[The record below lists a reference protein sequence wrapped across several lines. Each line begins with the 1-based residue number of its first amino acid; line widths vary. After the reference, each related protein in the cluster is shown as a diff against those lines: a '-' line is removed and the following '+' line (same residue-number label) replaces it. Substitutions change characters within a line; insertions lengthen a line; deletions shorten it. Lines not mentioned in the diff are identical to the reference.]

1 MNPFKVVKAAF
12 LPEEPKTIR
21 KAKRTAD
28 GSVEA
33 VEASESIKL
42 SEPVKVYNFEV
53 EDFHTYYVS
62 EQKVLVHNTCAMTAK
77 NSTSKQN
84 SSDTKLLPAPSS
96 TKIAYASG
104 KEGEVTLAKLIG
116 GGEAQKYFPT
126 SMGGRFVDRYKA
138 RIAHESKV
146 GYTSLTQRIK
156 IQVLKDEYLV
166 KKRRIDGAHWHFF
179 ESSVTGKIGPSQP
192 LRNFLAEH
200 GIDYTIYK

>member
-28 GSVEA
+28 GSVAA

-77 NSTSKQN
+77 NSTSIASAGKLKGGSGAT
-84 SSDTKLLPAPSS
+84 SSNID
-96 TKIAYASG
+96 ASIDL
-104 KEGEVTLAKLIG
+104 EFEEWLNR
-116 GGEAQKYFPT
+116 GEANNIVYFGMIGEKAKYTGITKQK
-126 SMGGRFVDRYKA
+126 SAVRLA
-138 RIAHESKV
+138 QHQSCLL
-146 GYTSLTQRIK
+146 YTS
-156 IQVLKDEYLV
+156 DAA
-166 KKRRIDGAHWHFF
+166 D
-179 ESSVTGKIGPSQP
+179 
-192 LRNFLAEH
+192 
-200 GIDYTIYK
+200 D

>member
-62 EQKVLVHNTCAMTAK
+62 EQKVLVHNTCAITAK
-77 NSTSKQN
+77 NVSVHVGKSG
-84 SSDTKLLPAPSS
+84 DTKYIVGAYKDVKAVEKMLNIEGMDAHHVGQKAVMEKMVSNYDSQTAPAISVPRMGHTVGKGVVARKS
-96 TKIAYASG
+96 KGFMNPRQLIARDIRELRRVYPDIPNSALR
-104 KEGEVTLAKLIG
+104 ELITLNKKMY
-116 GGEAQKYFPT
+116 EE
-126 SMGGRFVDRYKA
+126 MR
-138 RIAHESKV
+138 
-146 GYTSLTQRIK
+146 LTM
-156 IQVLKDEYLV
+156 
-166 KKRRIDGAHWHFF
+166 
-179 ESSVTGKIGPSQP
+179 
-192 LRNFLAEH
+192 
-200 GIDYTIYK
+200 